1 MDECKKVVNKRFGF
15 LSLYWSSTERSYGNA
30 YNMNFDFG
38 YCTTA
43 VRSAI
48 LLECVSLS
56 LFKRPVIRSI
66 CMAVEAV
73 KKPGRCRQENGED
86 ISRKVFFD
94 MLGKRETFSKS
105 IRAKNKV
112 PLL

>member
-1 MDECKKVVNKRFGF
+1 
-15 LSLYWSSTERSYGNA
+15 
-30 YNMNFDFG
+30 
-38 YCTTA
+38 
-43 VRSAI
+43 
-48 LLECVSLS
+48 
-56 LFKRPVIRSI
+56 
-66 CMAVEAV
+66 MAVEAV